1 MKTNE
6 TNKKFHCIG
15 CNFTATRQSNWD
27 LHIAT
32 KKHLNSIKGNS
43 NMLKTLVIENAVEI
57 TKFSCICGSAYKHMT
72 SLYKHRKTCN
82 KYIVNALQKQ
92 GIETIIPHCA
102 EGAEATDNSEGTIDT
117 TLALTQTQPI
127 TSELIMEFMKQSK
140 DMQNVLIEQ
149 NRELQNTIV
158 ELSKKQAVTNIQNN
172 NITNNNNFNLNLFLN
187 EQCKDAISITDFIES
202 IKLTVADLEAT
213 GRLGYVPGIS
223 RIFINKLKELD
234 VYTRPLHCT
243 DLKRE
248 TVYIKDK
255 NTWEKETNEKIGL
268 RNIVKRIARKNLQ
281 QLPAWQAQNPD
292 FVTLDT
298 PENNDF
304 LKISLNSLGSCDP
317 ENEEKD
323 MNKIMRNV
331 LKEVVID
338 K

>member
-1 MKTNE
+1 MAANTKFYCELCIFE
-6 TNKKFHCIG
+6 TDKKG
-15 CNFTATRQSNWD
+15 NWNSH
-27 LHIAT
+27 LMT
-32 KKHLNSIKGNS
+32 QKHLKLHMQPTDSETPKIHKS
-43 NMLKTLVIENAVEI
+43 
-57 TKFSCICGSAYKHMT
+57 ICGVFYKHMS
-72 SLYKHRKTCN
+72 SLCKHRKKCDKCSQMSSN
-82 KYIVNALQKQ
+82 DI
-92 GIETIIPHCA
+92 G
-102 EGAEATDNSEGTIDT
+102 SEHDT
-117 TLALTQTQPI
+117 TQLLSLNDAVSPPI

-255 NTWEKETNEKIGL
+255 DTWEKETNEKIGL

-317 ENEEKD
+317 DNEEKD